1 MNGYKNVET
10 YSVREY
16 WLDDIVRRVVED
28 ELELPQD
35 YEAFRDMVYDD
46 VLEATGAERHPFL
59 LDLLVESVYVK
70 PDWRE
75 LLDWTREAVAN
86 Y

>member
-1 MNGYKNVET
+1 MNGFKNVET
-10 YSVREY
+10 YSVREHY
-16 WLDDIVRRVVED
+16 LDDIVTQVHEGD
-28 ELELPQD
+28 LELPSD
-35 YEAFRDMVYDD
+35 YEAFRNMVFDIVMED
-46 VLEATGAERHPFL
+46 TQAERNSFL
-59 LDLLVESVYVK
+59 HELVIEAVWVK